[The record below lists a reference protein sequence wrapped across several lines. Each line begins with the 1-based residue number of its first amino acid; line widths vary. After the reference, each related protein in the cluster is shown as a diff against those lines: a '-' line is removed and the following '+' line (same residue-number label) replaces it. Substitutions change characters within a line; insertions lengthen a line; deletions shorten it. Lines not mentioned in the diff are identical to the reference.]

1 METSFLN
8 VNNKYLPA
16 AYPASGNQQEQK
28 IPIFAQGNYNMGL
41 RFKNQRFIFYFLA
54 TAVLFIHACANPVS
68 PTGGPKDTTPPEII
82 RSIPLNQSV
91 NFTGDRV
98 IMTFSEFVTLKD
110 MNTQLVVSPP
120 LSEPPVFSMRGK
132 SMTMKFE
139 EPLRE
144 NSTYNFFFGDAIV
157 DLTEANPLTNYSFS
171 FSTGPVLDSLS
182 IKGKLL
188 NAFNLQPVK
197 SAFVML
203 YDSIYDSVPY
213 KQRPYYLART
223 SETGDFVL
231 NNLRD
236 SKYLMFALTDIN
248 GNYMYDMPTEEIAFL
263 DSLVRPVFHGVKLK
277 PAIDSTSVFADSLA
291 VEPDS
296 LNIYPDSLNIF
307 PDSLNIFP
315 DSLHIHS
322 DSLHIHDEN
331 EDHLHDTISDDHE
344 HHDHSHIHDAEV
356 LTQGVV
362 IPSYTLLHFRE
373 TDTIQR
379 LLKGTVVRKNVISLA
394 FRFPVTSFTIKPI
407 EPEYSENWAITEYNT
422 NRDTITIWI
431 PEPATDSLLLEVA
444 DNGIVMDTLDVALTP
459 ALKTA
464 ARGKAAEIK
473 PEKLTFRPS
482 LKASKIRPDREL
494 RLTFSD
500 PVASFNPEKIRLFV
514 DTILLTPEIGFQDSL
529 QLHFSIK
536 HKWREGDKY
545 LLEIPDSTFTSI
557 FGHFN
562 DSAGYKFTAITEAES
577 GLLKI
582 NTELSVPGNYIIQL
596 LDDKEVLLEERMIN
610 ENSILSFNYLSA
622 RKYKLKAIFDLNG
635 NGKWDTGNFLKKRQ
649 PEPVSYF
656 QKEIE
661 MRINWSIEEDWIV
674 E

>member
-1 METSFLN
+1 
-8 VNNKYLPA
+8 
-16 AYPASGNQQEQK
+16 
-28 IPIFAQGNYNMGL
+28 MGL
-41 RFKNQRFIFYFLA
+41 RFRNQRFIFFLLA
-54 TAVLFIHACANPVS
+54 TALLFIYACANPVA
-68 PTGGPKDTTPPEII
+68 PTGGPKDNTPPEVL
-82 RSIPLNQSV
+82 RSTPSNQSV
-91 NFTGDRV
+91 NFAGDRV
-98 IMTFSEFVTLKD
+98 VMTFSEFVSLKD

-120 LSEPPVFSMRGK
+120 LSNPPEFSLRGK
-132 SMTMKFE
+132 NLTMKFE

-197 SAFVML
+197 GAFVML

-248 GNYMYDMPTEEIAFL
+248 GNYMYDMPTEEIAFH
-263 DSLVRPVFHGVKLK
+263 DSLISPVFHGVKLK

-291 VEPDS
+291 IEPDS
-296 LNIYPDSLNIF
+296 LNIYPDSL
-307 PDSLNIFP
+307 
-315 DSLHIHS
+315 HIR
-322 DSLHIHDEN
+322 DVNEDHIHDS
-331 EDHLHDTISDDHE
+331 ISDEHE
-344 HHDHSHIHDAEV
+344 HHDHSHIHDTKV

-362 IPSYTLLHFRE
+362 IPSYTMLHFRE
-373 TDTIQR
+373 TDTTQR
-379 LLKGTVVRKNVISLA
+379 LLKGSVIRKNVLNLV
-394 FRFPVTSFTIKPI
+394 FRFPVRTLTFKPI
-407 EPEYSENWAITEYNT
+407 EPEYSGDWAITEYNT

-473 PEKLTFRPS
+473 PEKLSFRPS

-500 PVASFNPEKIRLFV
+500 PVASFNPEKIRLYV
-514 DTILLTPEIGFQDSL
+514 DTILLTPEIGFLDSL

-536 HKWREGDKY
+536 HKWKEGDKY

-557 FGHFN
+557 FGHVN

-582 NTELSVPGNYIIQL
+582 NIELPVPGNYIIQL
-596 LDDKEVLLEERMIN
+596 LDDKEVLLEERMIS
-610 ENSILSFNYLSA
+610 ENTDLSFNYLSA
-622 RKYKLKAIFDLNG
+622 RKYLLKAIFDING
-635 NGKWDTGNFLKKRQ
+635 NGKWDTGNYLSKKQ
-649 PEPVSYF
+649 PEPVYYF
-656 QKEIE
+656 QKEVE
-661 MRINWSIEEDWIV
+661 MRINWSIEEDWVV

>member
-1 METSFLN
+1 

-28 IPIFAQGNYNMGL
+28 IPIFAQGNCNMGL

-68 PTGGPKDTTPPEII
+68 PTGGPKDTTPPEVI
-82 RSIPLNQSV
+82 RSTPSNQSV
-91 NFTGDRV
+91 NFAGDRV
-98 IMTFSEFVTLKD
+98 VMTFSEFVSLKD

-157 DLTEANPLTNYSFS
+157 DLTEANPLAGYSFS

-182 IKGKLL
+182 IKGILL

-223 SETGDFVL
+223 SATGDFVL

-236 SKYLMFALTDIN
+236 SEYLMFALTDIN

-263 DSLVRPVFHGVKLK
+263 DSLIRPVFHGVKQK
-277 PAIDSTSVFADSLA
+277 PVIDTTSVFTDSLSF
-291 VEPDS
+291 ETDT
-296 LNIYPDSLNIF
+296 
-307 PDSLNIFP
+307 
-315 DSLHIHS
+315 LHIY
-322 DSLHIHDEN
+322 DGN
-331 EDHLHDTISDDHE
+331 EDHLHNTISDDQE
-344 HHDHSHIHDAEV
+344 HHDHNHIDEAITF
-356 LTQGVV
+356 TQGTL

-379 LLKGTVVRKNVISLA
+379 LLKGTVVRKNVLSLA
-394 FRFPVTSFTIKPI
+394 FRFPVTSLTIKPI
-407 EPEYSENWAITEYNT
+407 EPEYSGDWAITEYNK

-431 PEPATDSLLLEVA
+431 PEPSKDSLLLEVA
-444 DNGIVMDTLDVALTP
+444 DNGIVMDTLDVAITP
-459 ALKTA
+459 ALKTPA
-464 ARGKAAEIK
+464 KGRTQEIK
-473 PEKLTFRPS
+473 PEILTFKPN
-482 LKASKIRPDREL
+482 LKASRIRPDREL

-500 PVASFNPEKIRLFV
+500 PVASFNAEKIRLFV
-514 DTILLTPEIGFQDSL
+514 DTILLTPEIGFLDSL
-529 QLHFSIK
+529 QLRFSIK

-557 FGHFN
+557 FGHVN
-562 DSAGYKFTAITEAES
+562 DSAGYKFTSITEAES
-577 GLLKI
+577 GLLQI
-582 NTELSVPGNYIIQL
+582 NTELPVPGNYVIQL
-596 LDDKEVLLEERMIN
+596 LDDKEVLLDERLIN
-610 ENSILSFNYLSA
+610 ENSVLSFNYLSA
-622 RKYKLKAIFDLNG
+622 RKYKLKAIFDING
-635 NGKWDTGNFLKKRQ
+635 NGKWDTGNFLKKKQ
-649 PEPVSYF
+649 PEPVYYF

-661 MRINWSIEEDWIV
+661 MRINWTIEEDWIV

>member
-82 RSIPLNQSV
+82 RSIPSNQSV

-120 LSEPPVFSMRGK
+120 LSKPPVFSMRGK
-132 SMTMKFE
+132 SLTMKFE

-144 NSTYNFFFGDAIV
+144 NSTYNFFFGNAIV
-157 DLTEANPLTNYSFS
+157 DLTEANPLEGYSFS
-171 FSTGPVLDSLS
+171 FATGPVLDSLS

-203 YDSIYDSVPY
+203 FDSIYDSVPY

-223 SETGDFVL
+223 SATGDFVL

-236 SKYLMFALTDIN
+236 SEYLMFALTDIN
-248 GNYMYDMPTEEIAFL
+248 GNYMYDMPTEEIAFY

-277 PAIDSTSVFADSLA
+277 PAIDTTSVFTDSLS
-291 VEPDS
+291 VEPDT
-296 LNIYPDSLNIF
+296 
-307 PDSLNIFP
+307 
-315 DSLHIHS
+315 
-322 DSLHIHDEN
+322 LHIHDEN
-331 EDHLHDTISDDHE
+331 EDHLHDTISDIHE
-344 HHDHSHIHDAEV
+344 SHDHSISDDARV
-356 LTQGVV
+356 NLQGTI

-407 EPEYSENWAITEYNT
+407 EPEYSGNWAITEYNKS
-422 NRDTITIWI
+422 RDTITIWI
-431 PEPATDSLLLEVA
+431 PEPSTDSLMLEVA

-459 ALKTA
+459 ALRTPAKGRIQET
-464 ARGKAAEIK
+464 K
-473 PEKLTFRPS
+473 PEILTFRPN
-482 LKASKIRPDREL
+482 LKAAKIRPDREL
-494 RLTFSD
+494 QLTFSD
-500 PVASFNPEKIRLFV
+500 PVASFDPEKIRLFV
-514 DTILLTPEIGFQDSL
+514 DTILLTPEIGFLDSL
-529 QLHFSIK
+529 QLRFSIK

-557 FGHFN
+557 FGYVN
-562 DSAGYKFTAITEAES
+562 DSAGFKFTAITEAES

-582 NTELSVPGNYIIQL
+582 NTELPVPGNYIIQL
-596 LDDKEVLLEERMIN
+596 LDDKEVLIEERIITG
-610 ENSILSFNYLSA
+610 NSILSFNYLSA
-622 RKYKLKAIFDLNG
+622 RKYKLKAIFDINE

-649 PEPVSYF
+649 PEPVYYF